1 MLKLM
6 EIGASRLE
14 SAQKPGRAESDFLSV
29 LLFWNLSESKKQ
41 RQAEHIVDMS

>member
-29 LLFWNLSESKKQ
+29 QTKILRDF
-41 RQAEHIVDMS
+41 AEFASAHTKS